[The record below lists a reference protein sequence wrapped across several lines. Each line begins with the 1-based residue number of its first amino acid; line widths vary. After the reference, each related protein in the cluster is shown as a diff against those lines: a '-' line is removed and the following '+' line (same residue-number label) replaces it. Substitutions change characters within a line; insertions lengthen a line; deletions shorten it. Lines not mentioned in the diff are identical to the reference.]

1 MFNKDLETEIKDD
14 TSGDFR
20 KILVALLTANRPT
33 GNMVDLT
40 QADVD
45 AQNLINAGIKKLGTD
60 ESRFI
65 VILCSRRFFAFY
77 SLLDVTKILINI
89 LVMHNLEPFSKHT
102 RNELAVLYQAIFKAN
117 FLVTLKMCFYQ

>member
-1 MFNKDLETEIKDD
+1 VFNKDLESEIKDD

-60 ESRFI
+60 ESRFV
-65 VILCSRRFFAFY
+65 VILCSRRFFDFF
-77 SLLDVTKILINI
+77 SLLDVTNIIIYIL
-89 LVMHNLEPFSKHT
+89 
-102 RNELAVLYQAIFKAN
+102 
-117 FLVTLKMCFYQ
+117 